1 MGGEPCGMRPCP
13 SLVALH
19 ALHRYP
25 NASELPR
32 WLLAGMLSG
41 VASVLLFE
49 QAALRLLGLLGLGN
63 ELLLWPLVVWGGA
76 WGVLLAAALGRLSG
90 TRLILAAAALGAA
103 VPTLVALVLVAPLH
117 GQPVVTGV
125 VPLAILVAAVVNGA
139 WGLGTGTGLA
149 LFGRR

>member
-1 MGGEPCGMRPCP
+1 M
-13 SLVALH
+13 ALH
-19 ALHRYP
+19 ALHQYP

-41 VASVLLFE
+41 AVSVLVFE
-49 QAALRLLGLLGLGN
+49 QAALRLLGLLGLGDG
-63 ELLLWPLVVWGGA
+63 LLLWPLVVWGGA

-90 TRLILAAAALGAA
+90 KRLILAAAALGAT
-103 VPTLVALVLVAPLH
+103 VPTLVALVLIAPLH
-117 GQPVVTGV
+117 GQPAVTGV
-125 VPLAILVAAVVNGA
+125 VPLAILVAGVVNGA